1 MNLKLYVSYTKKDG
15 MLDYRSPV
23 LIFLELYIYIYMY
36 NFIYKHMY
44 IVVKIYVFFFKEE
57 LKRNLRLP
65 RNILKKQQGK

>member
-1 MNLKLYVSYTKKDG
+1 
-15 MLDYRSPV
+15 
-23 LIFLELYIYIYMY
+23 
-36 NFIYKHMY
+36 MY